1 MERVQR
7 REELENVKFQQSR
20 AMQEIGKRAEE
31 EEEERRKEK
40 SFAKERSLLGLDQ
53 LTLAGVGGRE
63 GGRVSACLSI
73 HGKSNVLKC
82 INDAEDAAHALE
94 RGMCVSR

>member
-40 SFAKERSLLGLDQ
+40 SFAKGPSWDW
-53 LTLAGVGGRE
+53 
-63 GGRVSACLSI
+63 
-73 HGKSNVLKC
+73 
-82 INDAEDAAHALE
+82 IN
-94 RGMCVSR
+94 

>member
-31 EEEERRKEK
+31 EEERRKEK

-53 LTLAGVGGRE
+53 LTLAGVE
-63 GGRVSACLSI
+63 GGEGRRVSACLSI

-94 RGMCVSR
+94 RGTCVSR